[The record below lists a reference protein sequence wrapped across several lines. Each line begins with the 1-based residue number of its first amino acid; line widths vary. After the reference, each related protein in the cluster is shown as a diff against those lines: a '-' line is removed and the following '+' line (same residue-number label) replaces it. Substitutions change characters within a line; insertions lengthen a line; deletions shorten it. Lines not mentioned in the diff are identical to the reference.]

1 MTPANTWSHDRA
13 AGPARGGFHE
23 GELLVQARADV
34 RREAARLEGM
44 LGPGGLSAG
53 AERFLE
59 QQRLLVIASRDGR
72 GALWVSPVTGS
83 RGFLVGAGGR
93 LEVTSLPAF
102 GDPLAHLVVGEGIG
116 ATAIDLATRRRIR
129 VNGAVAGVS
138 PHGFVLRVEECFGNC
153 PQYIQRREVLEV
165 AEAPAP
171 DDIDRARRLAV
182 ESAGLAPK
190 IADRIRA
197 ADTFFLGTSHPHR
210 GPDCSHRGG
219 APGFVR
225 VEGNSLWWPDY
236 HGNNMFTSIG
246 NLAVEPAAALLF
258 VDFELKQMIHLSGTA
273 SVEFDEPGRPGDD
286 DRTGRRVRFE
296 VDRSVVVQHPGLQ
309 ASQVTLD
316 ERNPAVSG

>member
-1 MTPANTWSHDRA
+1 MTPADTRSDVRA

-23 GELLVQARADV
+23 GELLVQARAGV

-59 QQRLLVIASRDGR
+59 QQRLLVIASRDDQ
-72 GALWVSPVTGS
+72 GALWVSPITGG

-102 GDPLAHLVVGEGIG
+102 GDPLAHLAVGEGIG

-138 PHGFVLRVEECFGNC
+138 AHGFVLRVEECFGNC
-153 PQYIQRREVLEV
+153 PQYIQRREVVEV
-165 AEAPAP
+165 AETSAP
-171 DDIDRARRLAV
+171 DDVDRARRVAV
-182 ESAGLAPK
+182 ESVGLPPE

-197 ADTFFLGTSHPHR
+197 ADTFFLGTSHPLR

-309 ASQVTLD
+309 ASQVMLD
-316 ERNPAVSG
+316 VRNPAVSG